1 MYFKN
6 MILVCNIMDSWEGIL
21 ELVGINNVKLKPEIR
36 QEVLG
41 KWTLGKRLGRYLK
54 DTIQ

>member
-1 MYFKN
+1 
-6 MILVCNIMDSWEGIL
+6 MDSWEGIL